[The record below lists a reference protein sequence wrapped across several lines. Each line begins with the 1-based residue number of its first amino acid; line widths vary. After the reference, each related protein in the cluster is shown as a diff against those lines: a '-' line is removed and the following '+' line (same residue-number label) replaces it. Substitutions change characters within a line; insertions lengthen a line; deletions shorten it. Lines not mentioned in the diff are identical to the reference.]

1 MQSVRMV
8 ACGALML
15 LSQVAWA
22 EDAAPVEAAP
32 MDTSEVDASML
43 KDFFGRWDIV
53 DAMGKKHCPVV
64 LKPDVTIGGQEIEVS
79 ARCVK
84 LFPVL
89 GEITAWRLMEGWGI
103 NLVDAE
109 RKTRIRFFT
118 PDDRYIADPET
129 DGIAGIEQHS
139 Q

>member
-1 MQSVRMV
+1 MLSVRMA
-8 ACGALML
+8 ACGVLMM
-15 LSQVAWA
+15 LSPLAWA
-22 EDAAPVEAAP
+22 ENAAPDQGAP

-43 KDFFGRWDIV
+43 KGFFGRWDIV
-53 DAMGKKHCPVV
+53 DATGKKHCPVV

-79 ARCVK
+79 ARCIK

-89 GEITAWRLMEGWGI
+89 GSITAWQLMDGWGI
-103 NLVDAE
+103 NLLDAE

>member
-1 MQSVRMV
+1 MLSMRMV

-22 EDAAPVEAAP
+22 EEAAPVEAAP

-53 DAMGKKHCPVV
+53 DATGKRHCPVM
-64 LKPDVTIGGQEIEVS
+64 LKAATIDGGREIEVS
-79 ARCVK
+79 ARCIK

-89 GEITAWRLMEGWGI
+89 GSITAWQLMESWGI
-103 NLVDAE
+103 DLLDAE
-109 RKTRIRFFT
+109 RKTRIRFYT